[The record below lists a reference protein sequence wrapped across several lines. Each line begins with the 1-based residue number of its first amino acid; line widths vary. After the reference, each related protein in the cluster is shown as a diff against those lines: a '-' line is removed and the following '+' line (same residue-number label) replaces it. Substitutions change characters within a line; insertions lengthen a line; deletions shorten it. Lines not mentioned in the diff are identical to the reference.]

1 MYDVILMGNFFF
13 FILVKLIID
22 EEIKSG
28 ILLDCIVLGNLRIV
42 FIYIFIS
49 IYILCI
55 LFYII

>member
-1 MYDVILMGNFFF
+1 MYDVILMRNFFF

-28 ILLDCIVLGNLRIV
+28 ILLDRIVLGNLRIL

-49 IYILCI
+49 IYVLCI
-55 LFYII
+55 LFRII